1 MFIED
6 ILRQLSFFHR
16 FIIISSLWECH
27 FFFFNLPVDLFI
39 NGLTNLAL
47 EKESN
52 IEKFTDK
59 WMDEKNG
66 HYQESSVEHLTCLS
80 VSYLACY
87 DVWDILWMDALQ
99 W

>member
-6 ILRQLSFFHR
+6 NLRSYLFF
-16 FIIISSLWECH
+16 IDLLLYLLYGSVTL
-27 FFFFNLPVDLFI
+27 FFNLDLFI

-66 HYQESSVEHLTCLS
+66 YYQESSVEHLTCLS

>member
-6 ILRQLSFFHR
+6 NLRQLSFFHR
-16 FIIISSLWECH
+16 LIIISSL
-27 FFFFNLPVDLFI
+27 FFNLDLFI

-66 HYQESSVEHLTCLS
+66 YYQESSVEHLTCLS

>member
-6 ILRQLSFFHR
+6 NLSQLSFFNDLLLYLLYG
-16 FIIISSLWECH
+16 SVTL
-27 FFFFNLPVDLFI
+27 FFNLDLFI

-59 WMDEKNG
+59 WMDEKKW
-66 HYQESSVEHLTCLS
+66 VLS
-80 VSYLACY
+80 GELS
-87 DVWDILWMDALQ
+87 
-99 W
+99 

>member
-1 MFIED
+1 MGV
-6 ILRQLSFFHR
+6 L
-16 FIIISSLWECH
+16 
-27 FFFFNLPVDLFI
+27 FFNLDLFI

-66 HYQESSVEHLTCLS
+66 Y
-80 VSYLACY
+80 
-87 DVWDILWMDALQ
+87 
-99 W
+99 